1 MTELDFIE
9 RNENDECN
17 EVNCNE
23 SIGKEKI
30 KIDHPQLKL
39 AI

>member
-9 RNENDECN
+9 RNNDDCS
-17 EVNCNE
+17 EVNCGE
-23 SIGKEKI
+23 SIGQDKI

-39 AI
+39 AL